1 MSDVLKLAAQR
12 RDRLQKEVDR
22 LNAFIALG
30 ETINREEKPLPEFKP
45 GAQPSAGGT
54 PAQGDRPAPQ
64 RLINNG

>member
-30 ETINREEKPLPEFKP
+30 ETISREEKPLPEINRPPSGTSEP
-45 GAQPSAGGT
+45 GHSVA
-54 PAQGDRPAPQ
+54 Q
-64 RLINNG
+64 RLVNNG

>member
-30 ETINREEKPLPEFKP
+30 ETIAREEKSVTDTRPE
-45 GAQPSAGGT
+45 
-54 PAQGDRPAPQ
+54 GDAKGNGPH
-64 RLINNG
+64 RLVNNG

>member
-30 ETINREEKPLPEFKP
+30 ETIAREEKTGEAKP
-45 GAQPSAGGT
+45 PMSAG
-54 PAQGDRPAPQ
+54 APGPHK
-64 RLINNG
+64 LVNNG

>member
-30 ETINREEKPLPEFKP
+30 ETISREEKPA
-45 GAQPSAGGT
+45 GDTSAASPAGST
-54 PAQGDRPAPQ
+54 PHK
-64 RLINNG
+64 LIKNG

>member
-30 ETINREEKPLPEFKP
+30 ETISREEKPLPDMA
-45 GAQPSAGGT
+45 GSAPSAS
-54 PAQGDRPAPQ
+54 GDRPAPQ
-64 RLINNG
+64 RLVNNG